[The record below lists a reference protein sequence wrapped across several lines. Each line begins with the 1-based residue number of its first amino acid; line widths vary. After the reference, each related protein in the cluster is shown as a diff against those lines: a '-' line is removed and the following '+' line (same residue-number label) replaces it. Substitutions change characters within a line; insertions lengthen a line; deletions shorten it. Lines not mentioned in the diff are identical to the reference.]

1 MDDRTL
7 RLWDK
12 AEAAIDRGD
21 IEAAEEYRYLSNLI
35 TYRRRQEAKDLNRT
49 LKEEAGR

>member
-1 MDDRTL
+1 MDDRIV

-21 IEAAEEYRYLSNLI
+21 IEAAEDCDPNEPIDNP
-35 TYRRRQEAKDLNRT
+35 DDD
-49 LKEEAGR
+49 